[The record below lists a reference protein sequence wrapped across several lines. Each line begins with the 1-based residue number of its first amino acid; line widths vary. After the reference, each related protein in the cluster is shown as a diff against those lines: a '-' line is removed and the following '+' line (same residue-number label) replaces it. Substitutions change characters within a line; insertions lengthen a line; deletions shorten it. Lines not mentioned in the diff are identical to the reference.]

1 MAQSEVTIDMRD
13 WLRVMKGMKKAN
25 DGLRKQFRSELRKDL
40 TQIKKKQAVA
50 ASTLP
55 HVPSELKSAMA
66 KSIALEVRER
76 PSKNK
81 AYGSPFNLIK
91 IRLRSSQLERI
102 HGGVGNQTWSR
113 AYPLRNMARQTNKGH
128 WRHMAWG
135 NRETWYD
142 QNTTEKWFDQVFDD
156 AKGDL
161 YTKIN
166 NKLREWKAKFGFR
179 GFGF

>member
-1 MAQSEVTIDMRD
+1 
-13 WLRVMKGMKKAN
+13 
-25 DGLRKQFRSELRKDL
+25 
-40 TQIKKKQAVA
+40 
-50 ASTLP
+50 
-55 HVPSELKSAMA
+55 
-66 KSIALEVRER
+66 
-76 PSKNK
+76 
-81 AYGSPFNLIK
+81 
-91 IRLRSSQLERI
+91 
-102 HGGVGNQTWSR
+102 
-113 AYPLRNMARQTNKGH
+113 MARQTNKGH